1 MLLDIIPI
9 RSKSPALKPLTEHE
23 TSFPLASLLTYY
35 LFVCGCFSHKQS
47 TQIIYKKLL
56 PDNDLEI

>member
-47 TQIIYKKLL
+47 T
-56 PDNDLEI
+56 